1 MKKYA
6 NKLEI
11 TIVWKQVRYQKQ
23 VKDGD
28 QRILY
33 NFKVFAIPIL
43 TAI

>member
-11 TIVWKQVRYQKQ
+11 KKYVNKLKMDYYEAKINSK
-23 VKDGD
+23 
-28 QRILY
+28 
-33 NFKVFAIPIL
+33 AICYPIL